1 MKGLLAKDF
10 RLLKV
15 NRDFIILVI
24 IAGLC
29 MINFST
35 GRELYPMMFISF
47 IAAIVGAGTITYDEM
62 DNGNAFLFT
71 MPFSRKDYVL
81 EKYLLTFILYVVS
94 LAVMSVCALIVAGVK
109 GTVDM
114 GDFGLIWVIS
124 LIFSMIFQ
132 AWMITINLKFGG
144 EKGRIANIAIF
155 FVAFAAA
162 VLFFNVF
169 DPDIGPVVHAVSGL
183 GLKVIAAAGF
193 VAAALIYAA
202 SIAVSLRI
210 MAKKEF

>member
-1 MKGLLAKDF
+1 
-10 RLLKV
+10 
-15 NRDFIILVI
+15 
-24 IAGLC
+24 
-29 MINFST
+29 
-35 GRELYPMMFISF
+35 MMFISF

-81 EKYLLTFILYVVS
+81 EKYLLTFILYAVS

-144 EKGRIANIAIF
+144 EKGRT
-155 FVAFAAA
+155 
-162 VLFFNVF
+162 
-169 DPDIGPVVHAVSGL
+169 
-183 GLKVIAAAGF
+183 
-193 VAAALIYAA
+193 
-202 SIAVSLRI
+202 
-210 MAKKEF
+210 

>member
-29 MINFST
+29 MIIFST

-183 GLKVIAAAGF
+183 GIKIIAAAAF
-193 VAAALIYAA
+193 VITAVIYAA
-202 SIAVSLRI
+202 AIGLSIRI
-210 MAKKEF
+210 VAKKEF